1 MPLLVRS
8 ENSNANGFQCTRHN
22 FKNQIE
28 LVDLIEIGHLFDLF
42 LIKDPIIFL
51 MRLTPVNQLVHDP
64 TDKSN

>member
-8 ENSNANGFQCTRHN
+8 ENSNANGFQCPSHN

-28 LVDLIEIGHLFDLF
+28 LIDLIEIGHLFDLF

-51 MRLTPVNQLVHDP
+51 MRLTPVSRLVHDP
-64 TDKSN
+64 TNKSN